1 MTKKSLT
8 VLIIVLAVVLVVSL
22 AGAVITRSLY
32 YKNHVFVGEDIYDK
46 DVRSLDLRGAGISID
61 YFEELQ
67 KELPLCDIAW
77 EVPFQGGFVDADT
90 RELTIT
96 SLTQADMETMD
107 YFQSL
112 TAVNAEGCRDYDQ
125 LMALQQRRP
134 DIAVRYRVSIGGSDY
149 PQDTR
154 ELTVTG
160 LTGEDVQLLQYLPQL
175 ERLHLLEPVV
185 PAEALQALGDGVTV
199 TCEKQVLG
207 RTVTDDD
214 TELDFTGISITDI
227 GELERD
233 LAYFPN
239 LEKVIVSDCGLDNE
253 TLAAARDRVREQ
265 YKLVWTVQ
273 CGKLTARTDDT
284 YFMPVKYHVYYFHDE
299 DAYNLRYC
307 EDMLC
312 IDLGHMSIHNIEFVR
327 YMPHL
332 KYLILAH
339 STILDIS
346 PISDCKELVFLELDW
361 TGVQDYSPLL
371 GCTALEDL
379 NLGNTYGSMEPIVQ
393 MTWLKNLWWIG
404 RSASFYAKLSEEL
417 PDTHKEFYAKHT
429 VGNGWRKLQN
439 YYDMRDLLGMEYM

>member
-1 MTKKSLT
+1 MI
-8 VLIIVLAVVLVVSL
+8 VLVIVLALILGASLCGALVSRNQYL
-22 AGAVITRSLY
+22 NSHI
-32 YKNHVFVGEDIYDK
+32 FMGEDVYAK
-46 DVRSLDLRGAGISID
+46 DLRSLDLRGKGISID
-61 YFEELQ
+61 YYLELKRQ
-67 KELPLCDIAW
+67 LDLCDIQW
-77 EVPFQGGFVDADT
+77 DVPFQGGFVDADS
-90 RELTIT
+90 RELTVT
-96 SLTQADMETMD
+96 SLTDADVELMD
-107 YFQSL
+107 YFTEL
-112 TAVNAEGCRDYDQ
+112 THVDASQCRDYPQ
-125 LMALQQRRP
+125 LLALQQRHP
-134 DIAVRYRVSIGGSDY
+134 DCVVAYRVTIGGTEY

-154 ELTVTG
+154 ELTTAG
-160 LTGEDVQLLQYLPQL
+160 LTEAEAGLLCYLPQL
-175 ERLHLLEPVV
+175 ESLHLVEPSA
-185 PAEALQALGDGVTV
+185 PAEAVFALTETLPGLTV
-199 TCEKQVLG
+199 SCEAQVLG
-207 RTVTDDD
+207 RTVTDED
-214 TELDFTGISITDI
+214 TELDFTGIPLSDT
-227 GELERD
+227 GELEQK
-233 LAYFPN
+233 LSYFPK

-273 CGKLTARTDDT
+273 CGKLTVRTDDT
-284 YFMPVKYHVYYFHDE
+284 YFMPVKYRVYYFHDE

-327 YMPHL
+327 FMPHL

-361 TGVQDYSPLL
+361 TGVKDYTPLL

-393 MTWLKNLWWIG
+393 MTWLKNLWWLG
-404 RSASFYAKLSEEL
+404 RSASFYAELSEAL